1 VARERKYI
9 NRENNRRK
17 KGKNLEEKKTRAREL
32 EEESKALARD
42 FWRFEVRGIVLFY
55 LVGCNLL
62 FTYGSWLL
70 WMNYNFDD
78 FKC

>member
-42 FWRFEVRGIVLFY
+42 F
-55 LVGCNLL
+55 
-62 FTYGSWLL
+62 
-70 WMNYNFDD
+70 
-78 FKC
+78 